1 MDVLSRIQ
9 LEELL
14 LEFRP
19 TIVFVEH
26 DRVFCDR
33 VATKAVTLLR
43 LDVSGIAGYNIKKM
57 QAR

>member
-14 LEFRP
+14 LEFQP

-33 VATKAVTLLR
+33 VATKAVTL
-43 LDVSGIAGYNIKKM
+43 
-57 QAR
+57 

>member
-14 LEFRP
+14 LEFQP

-33 VATKAVTLLR
+33 VTTKAVTL
-43 LDVSGIAGYNIKKM
+43 
-57 QAR
+57 